1 MIAQETMQKAS
12 EMMSADVGRSDS
24 SDVALEMIRC
34 DKTLPDR
41 QILSDMRIARL

>member
-12 EMMSADVGRSDS
+12 EILMSADVGRSDS

-34 DKTLPDR
+34 EKTLPDR
-41 QILSDMRIARL
+41 QIRSDIRIA